1 MTQTYITMTVIKTK
15 RAYDT
20 PDESDGYRI
29 LVDRLWPRGLTHE
42 RLDCQL
48 WEKAL
53 APSTQLREWF
63 HADSP
68 ARWDEF
74 KTRYVA
80 ELESSP
86 ELAAFLELLRKHPV
100 VTFVYG
106 SRDEIHNE
114 ATVLQR
120 FCEMKLNRDCEK
132 QVVLD
137 TSNQ

>member
-1 MTQTYITMTVIKTK
+1 MTVIKTK

-20 PDESDGYRI
+20 PAESDGYRI

-48 WEKAL
+48 WEKTL

-68 ARWDEF
+68 NRWEEF
-74 KTRYVA
+74 TTRYTA
-80 ELESSP
+80 ELEANPDLP
-86 ELAAFLELLRKHPV
+86 EFIEILGKHPV
-100 VTFVYG
+100 VTFIYG

-114 ATVLQR
+114 ATVLQHI
-120 FCEMKLNRDCEK
+120 CETKLNRD
-132 QVVLD
+132 
-137 TSNQ
+137 